1 MKRRYF
7 LPTLAAVATSRFATA
22 ANDRLNVA
30 IIGVRG
36 RGRALA
42 GGFAKLSDAS
52 IEYLVD
58 VDDSVIG
65 PAAEVVE
72 KAGKKR
78 PKAERDMRRVFDDKN
93 IDAVVIATPDHWHAP
108 AAIMACDAGKDVYL
122 EKPCAHNARE
132 GRLIVD
138 AARRNKRIVQH
149 GTQARSREITRQAID
164 YVHSGKLGKVLMAKA
179 WNVQK
184 REYIGHK

>member
-42 GGFAKLSDAS
+42 GGFAKLADAS
-52 IEYLVD
+52 VEYLVD
-58 VDDSVIG
+58 VDERVIG
-65 PAAEVVE
+65 AAADVVE

-93 IDAVVIATPDHWHAP
+93 IDAVVIATPDHWHTP

-122 EKPCAHNARE
+122 EKPCSHNLRE
-132 GRLIVD
+132 GKLLVETVRKT
-138 AARRNKRIVQH
+138 KRIVQH
-149 GTQARSREITRQAID
+149 G
-164 YVHSGKLGKVLMAKA
+164 
-179 WNVQK
+179 
-184 REYIGHK
+184 